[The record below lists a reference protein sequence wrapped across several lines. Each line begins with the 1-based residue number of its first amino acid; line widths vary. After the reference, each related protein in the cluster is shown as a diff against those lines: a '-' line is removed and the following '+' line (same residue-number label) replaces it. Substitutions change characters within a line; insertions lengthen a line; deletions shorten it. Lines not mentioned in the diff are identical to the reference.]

1 MNRITVEALGK
12 KYKTYE
18 KPYHRFLEAIS
29 SRKFYKEKV
38 VLEDISFKVKEGES
52 IGVIGHNGAG
62 KSTLLKLLTGVTQ
75 PSSGRFEVNG
85 KVSALLELGMGFH
98 PDFTGYQNA
107 VMALQMQGF
116 NNTEIESILPEI
128 EKFAEIGDYFS
139 QSIRTYSSGMMVRLG
154 FAVATS
160 IRPEVLIV
168 DEALSVGDA
177 YFQHKCFDRI
187 KEFKKQ
193 GTTIFFVSH
202 DPGSVKNLCDR
213 ALLIE
218 NGRLIKEGNPDD
230 ILDFYNAII
239 AKRESDYQI
248 KENQGTGIR
257 SGNGKVS
264 IDEVQLY
271 VHDSPVNAIQV
282 GEEVRLTVKYH
293 AQQND
298 LEDLTVG
305 FMIKDRIG
313 NEIFGTNTFYL
324 GRKISDAK
332 IGVEKEVS
340 FYFNANLGVG
350 TYSITVAAHAG
361 NSHINDNYDWWEH
374 SSTFQVIAGTE
385 SKFVGVN
392 FLSVKAEII

>member
-1 MNRITVEALGK
+1 MNSNEQNYSGGTWE

-187 KEFKKQ
+187 KEFKNKGLQ
-193 GTTIFFVSH
+193 FF
-202 DPGSVKNLCDR
+202 LCLMILVLSKTFVIEHC
-213 ALLIE
+213 LL
-218 NGRLIKEGNPDD
+218 RM
-230 ILDFYNAII
+230 
-239 AKRESDYQI
+239 
-248 KENQGTGIR
+248 
-257 SGNGKVS
+257 
-264 IDEVQLY
+264 
-271 VHDSPVNAIQV
+271 
-282 GEEVRLTVKYH
+282 
-293 AQQND
+293 
-298 LEDLTVG
+298 ED
-305 FMIKDRIG
+305 
-313 NEIFGTNTFYL
+313 
-324 GRKISDAK
+324 
-332 IGVEKEVS
+332 
-340 FYFNANLGVG
+340 
-350 TYSITVAAHAG
+350 
-361 NSHINDNYDWWEH
+361 
-374 SSTFQVIAGTE
+374 
-385 SKFVGVN
+385 
-392 FLSVKAEII
+392 